1 MTEKQFDVLTG
12 LSRNMEKS
20 LGNIEKSLGASV
32 KDGGKATNVLAGLSQ
47 SLGSLVSAL
56 SVKKFD
62 SKKANTILEF
72 SEGLVKVA
80 NSVDPKSAKAFGE
93 FASGISAAFETLL
106 EIMSPIKL
114 FKLHLATKILFE
126 GKNPMLKR
134 IAVGMSSAFGDM
146 DPNKAQDGAKAI
158 KYMGEGLLSLTKALK
173 SFILIGL
180 AAPLVLMGALVVKGV
195 IMLFSTFGEKA
206 KDIEAGGKAIKSLGK
221 GMTAFS
227 AGLATLL
234 LVTVIG
240 AKLIPAA
247 IAVLALFGLTFWALG
262 KAEKSIRDG
271 AKAVAYIGLAIF
283 GFSAALAM
291 FMLVLMIVKPEMIL
305 LGMAIIAA
313 IAIEMYIIGKFAKE
327 IATGALLLIGMAVA
341 LFLFSAGLMVFGLA
355 LKLFSIESL
364 LMGAV
369 LITEIGLAM
378 FLLGKFKKQISEGA
392 LVMAEMGVGL
402 GMLSVGLLIFGVAL
416 KLFDVK
422 SALLGAGIITGLGIA
437 FGIVG
442 QIPGV
447 AAGAISMLEIGA
459 TLITLSGG
467 LLLFG
472 LALKVI
478 MAVFKGDLIK
488 AGEVAGAII
497 LGLGLAFGILGA
509 TMAGPIAAGAVAMIG
524 IGAALIAIS
533 VGILIF
539 ALAIKALLALFKG
552 DLMGAGKM
560 AGGILVGLGGA
571 FAVVGLMSPAIILG
585 SVSVLTMGASLIAFS
600 VGLLMFGGALTFL
613 NSKGMLIKKDD
624 SYELKGIDVL
634 TSLAIA
640 FSEVGVLALT
650 PMFWLGINASIGM
663 GISLAAIGVGLFTAS
678 KALEKVKDMGK
689 LIDAIFGDTGL
700 IPSMADS
707 FAKIG
712 KKYGGTLLSSFLGA
726 DDVSMGVRVTN
737 GFGTALQDVAGGIV
751 AFADFTQFPVKVP
764 DPKDPS
770 RLIYKTVDIFGEIIP
785 KLNENLPILLSTLST
800 TFATIGAKYGSKGFL
815 SDSPVQ
821 KGVDAIKGMGSVLS
835 ELAGGIVAFANFEQ
849 FPIQLPNPKD
859 PSKLIYGT
867 VNLMDS
873 IPKIKTALLG
883 DGKAHSKNTGILFA
897 LANTFAYIGEKYGD
911 SGFMDG
917 PIKKGVDAVK
927 GIGGVISELAN
938 GIIAFASMDRGLPN
952 YDDKGKFNGSY
963 TPFKL
968 ETVRDNIVKVL
979 QMLPSAFDGLDL
991 DKLEA
996 AKEKADAAKPL
1007 ADSIAKIGKSLQS
1020 LMVDKGKGEKVSLV
1034 DIIGPA
1040 LKKFT
1045 ESVKDID
1052 FDNDKLGQLERL
1064 ANSLDKFSRM
1074 GSGLKEFAKALGES
1088 GKAFRSFAKGFG
1100 LFSTQIDK
1108 FARFE
1113 NSFSN
1118 LVRNQYTYKF
1128 DQFSKSMGTL
1138 KDNVNEFNV
1147 ENLKMTDSLM
1157 KSLAILSKS
1166 PDVLGETI
1174 KESIEAAMT
1183 KLAEAMKE
1191 LSKTQGAA
1199 NEQNKGIMDKLSD
1212 AFNGNSKSE
1221 EPTPVGKPAVNATP
1235 NPRAQ
1240 QSQQG
1245 PDIATAL
1252 AQVTAAINS
1261 LNSKFTTRNGG
1272 IVVTES

>member
-1 MTEKQFDVLTG
+1 
-12 LSRNMEKS
+12 MEKS
-20 LGNIEKSLGASV
+20 LGSIEKSLGASS

-72 SEGLVKVA
+72 SKGLVQVA
-80 NSVDPKSAKAFGE
+80 NSVDPKSAAAFGQ
-93 FASGISAAFETLL
+93 FTSGISAAFETLL
-106 EIMSPIKL
+106 EIMSPIKIL
-114 FKLHLATKILFE
+114 KLHLATKILFE

-146 DPNKAQDGAKAI
+146 DPDKAKDGATAI
-158 KYMGEGLLSLTKALK
+158 KHMGEGLLSLTKALK

-180 AAPLVLMGALVVKGV
+180 AAPLVFMGALVVKGV

-221 GMTAFS
+221 GMMAFS

-240 AKLIPAA
+240 IKLIPAA
-247 IAVLALFGLTFWALG
+247 IGVLALFGLTFWAIG
-262 KAEKSIRDG
+262 KAEKSIKDG
-271 AKAVAYIGLAIF
+271 ARAVAEIGLALF

-327 IATGALLLIGMAVA
+327 IADGALLLIGMAFA
-341 LFLFSAGLMVFGLA
+341 LFLFSGGLMVFGLA

-402 GMLSVGLLIFGVAL
+402 GMFSVGLLIFGVAL

-422 SALLGAGIITGLGIA
+422 SVLLGAGIITGLGIA

-459 TLITLSGG
+459 TLVTLSGG

-478 MAVFKGDLIK
+478 MAVFKGDLLK
-488 AGEVAGAII
+488 
-497 LGLGLAFGILGA
+497 
-509 TMAGPIAAGAVAMIG
+509 AGAVAASILVGLGGAFALIG
-524 IGAALIAIS
+524 LGAALIAPGAAAMVTVGIALISIS
-533 VGILIF
+533 VGIIIF

-552 DLMGAGKM
+552 DLDHASEM
-560 AGGILVGLGGA
+560 AGSILIGLGKA
-571 FAVVGLMSPAIILG
+571 FAIIGLMSPAIILG
-585 SVSVLTMGASLIAFS
+585 SISVLSMGASLIAFS
-600 VGLLMFGGALTFL
+600 IGLVMFGGTLTFL
-613 NSKGMLIKKDD
+613 NSKGMLIK
-624 SYELKGIDVL
+624 SGEFYTLKGLEIL
-634 TSLAIA
+634 PMLGLA
-640 FSEVGVLALT
+640 FSAVGLLALN
-650 PMFWLGINASIGM
+650 PLFWLGIDASIGM
-663 GISLAAIGVGLFTAS
+663 GISLAAVGAGLFAAA
-678 KALEKVKDMGK
+678 KALEKVKDMDK
-689 LIDAIFGDTGL
+689 LISAIFGDTGL

-712 KKYGGTLLSSFLGA
+712 KKYGGSLLSSFLGA

-785 KLNENLPILLSTLST
+785 RLNENLPILLSTLAT
-800 TFATIGAKYGSKGFL
+800 TFSAIGTKYGSKGFL

-821 KGVDAIKGMGSVLS
+821 KGVDAIKGMGGVLS
-835 ELAGGIVAFANFEQ
+835 ELAGGIIAFANFET
-849 FPIQLPNPKD
+849 FPIQIPDAKD
-859 PSKLIYGT
+859 PSKLVYGT
-867 VNLMDS
+867 VNLMDT
-873 IPKIKTALLG
+873 IPKIKIALLG
-883 DGKAHSKNTGILFA
+883 DGKVDSKNKGILFA
-897 LANTFAYIGEKYGD
+897 LANVFAYIGEKYGD

-917 PIKKGVDAVK
+917 PIKKGVAAVK
-927 GIGGVISELAN
+927 GIGGVISELAQ

-952 YDDKGKFNGSY
+952 YDEKGKFNGKF

-979 QMLPSAFDGLDL
+979 EMLPTAFDKLDL
-991 DKLEA
+991 DKLKS
-996 AKEKADAAKPL
+996 AKEKADAAEPL
-1007 ADSIAKIGKSLQS
+1007 ASSIAKIGKSLQS

-1045 ESVKDID
+1045 ESVKDIN
-1052 FDNDKLGQLERL
+1052 FDNDKLSQLERL

-1074 GSGLKEFAKALGES
+1074 GSGLKEFAKALADS
-1088 GKAFRSFAKGFG
+1088 GKAFQSFAKGFG
-1100 LFSTQIDK
+1100 VFSTQIDK
-1108 FARFE
+1108 FAKFE

-1118 LVRNQYTYKF
+1118 LVKNQQTYKF

-1138 KDNVNEFNV
+1138 KDNVNAFNV

-1166 PDVLGETI
+1166 PDAVGTAI
-1174 KESIEAAMT
+1174 KESIETAMT

-1191 LSKTQGAA
+1191 LAKSQNVS
-1199 NEQNKGIMDKLSD
+1199 NEQNKGIFDKMSD
-1212 AFNGNSKSE
+1212 AFTGSDAKPQE
-1221 EPTPVGKPAVNATP
+1221 TKQVGKPAANAAP
-1235 NPRAQ
+1235 KPGQ
-1240 QSQQG
+1240 QSQQGG